1 MVVNFTG
8 AQGTGKTTMLNMAK
22 GVFNEKY
29 KYITE
34 VVRDLKKTKN
44 IAINE
49 KGDDNS
55 QIAIFNVYMNN
66 LILEK
71 NNYISDRCIIDV
83 VAYSK
88 YLYDCGYLTKE
99 VLDAQEQLVKYAINA
114 NILGEIIYFPI
125 EFQLVND
132 GVRSM
137 NVDFQ
142 KTIDENIKFYLD
154 KFNIAHKTIKGT
166 IEQRFNFICELLK

>member
-1 MVVNFTG
+1 MGSTFTNLQIYCGYEFDKNQVLDQVN
-8 AQGTGKTTMLNMAK
+8 
-22 GVFNEKY
+22 
-29 KYITE
+29 
-34 VVRDLKKTKN
+34 
-44 IAINE
+44 
-49 KGDDNS
+49 
-55 QIAIFNVYMNN
+55 
-66 LILEK
+66 
-71 NNYISDRCIIDV
+71 
-83 VAYSK
+83 K

-99 VLDAQEQLVKYAINA
+99 VLDAQEQLVKYASEA
-114 NILGEIIYFPI
+114 NVLGEIIYFPI

-142 KTIDENIKFYLD
+142 KAIDENIKFYLD